1 MFCIQQKRR
10 LKAGI
15 LESVGF
21 VNTTFWTSSQPTML
35 SPPPPLRQPHRH
47 ANVSAIVV
55 GKEHALTQRAFLA
68 AHLPIMLHE
77 LFLVLA
83 GHSSPLFTP
92 SLPDNFPLV
101 SPSERALL
109 NDLAS
114 LGILHR
120 RIRHACDLIT
130 THHPSTVAR
139 AVACGIVN
147 HLQKFR
153 TQVTDTEKLILN
165 HDGLLVGAYNIVPLA
180 KIVSLFSGWR
190 RVLEYMEEL
199 TKLMLFGGA
208 PGVRHRDHD
217 DLEEE
222 EEEEDEELEDDAED
236 IANSEA
242 SDFLS
247 QRGIKGA
254 KIIDRLREDMH
265 TGYPS
270 IEELVLELLNTAEL
284 AWLRQVSTWVLY
296 GRIPTFGAVDFMIR
310 EMATAAEDDD
320 EDLEDTV
327 LLLDFALSKS
337 NVPKFVTAQT
347 ASSILFV
354 GRALHQIR
362 RKGGLNKAGSKMGA
376 APSVAV
382 AITSEKLLL
391 QEHLDILQDLKTPL
405 SPVLFQAAINSIR
418 DSLSR
423 NTLQTLLPTEQILD
437 VLYILREF
445 YLLGRGEF
453 AIGLVEQAEESI
465 RKRMTR
471 PALFKS
477 KTGTSLGAV
486 TVKDGEVG
494 NVLKRTWA
502 ALYLRQSEEQ
512 QDDRL
517 DRAREV
523 LYLGLANKDAGA
535 VGYTPGTG
543 PIKVPLI
550 VKNLDKTVFG
560 DLLLGVPIS
569 LGFNLTWPLEL
580 FLTPQDLEIYQFLF
594 HYLMAIRR
602 AQMKLQALWQA
613 RRNTAVQGVALRG
626 NKDGLKEKR
635 EKLVAR
641 ERSQRMAWATANLCV
656 FFLESLGIYF
666 QGNVIDQGFGELE
679 DVVGIG
685 KPAGTGADTA
695 VPGSPVTG
703 RFPGTSTSRPG
714 SRRGEP
720 KVFGSMR
727 GFERPRTPGSP
738 KTPTFSSPARKR
750 LSILESP
757 KGAGSKRPET
767 PATPKVAAG
776 EEEAEKV
783 TNPETLTLAH
793 QRYLR
798 FICQQT
804 FITDTIFTNRL
815 RTLLEMC
822 EVLVT
827 HVTTLMRVNEML
839 DLVEMD
845 DSVEM
850 ENELEELNRVCGEIR
865 GVVGGLV
872 RRLHEMDEE
881 RDKFE
886 VSRKKGDKKDEK
898 KAEGLRAAGVFL
910 GGAGIDKLLMNLD
923 FATLNLGVE

>member
-1 MFCIQQKRR
+1 
-10 LKAGI
+10 
-15 LESVGF
+15 
-21 VNTTFWTSSQPTML
+21 
-35 SPPPPLRQPHRH
+35 
-47 ANVSAIVV
+47 
-55 GKEHALTQRAFLA
+55 
-68 AHLPIMLHE
+68 MLHE

-120 RIRHACDLIT
+120 RIRYSCDLIT

-165 HDGLLVGAYNIVPLA
+165 HDDLLVGAYNIVPLA

-190 RVLEYMEEL
+190 RVLEYMEGL
-199 TKLMLFGGA
+199 TKLMLFSGA
-208 PGVRHRDHD
+208 PRLPTTRTKKKATHD
-217 DLEEE
+217 SED
-222 EEEEDEELEDDAED
+222 EEEDEDEDEEDEDEMEDDPED
-236 IANSEA
+236 ISDSEA
-242 SDFLS
+242 ADFLS
-247 QRGIKGA
+247 HRGIKGA

-270 IEELVLELLNTAEL
+270 IEELVVELLNTAES

-296 GRIPTFGAVDFMIR
+296 GRLPTFGAIDFMIR
-310 EMATAAEDDD
+310 EMATTAEDED
-320 EDLEDTV
+320 EDPEEDV
-327 LLLDFALSKS
+327 LSMDFALSKS

-362 RKGGLNKAGSKMGA
+362 KKGGLNKAGAKNTTAMTASSGA
-376 APSVAV
+376 AV
-382 AITSEKLLL
+382 TSEKDLL
-391 QEHLDILQDLKTPL
+391 QEHLNILQDLKSPL
-405 SPVLFQAAINSIR
+405 SPALFQAAINSIR

-423 NTLQTLLPTEQILD
+423 NTLQSLLPTEQILD
-437 VLYILREF
+437 VLMILREF

-453 AIGLVEQAEESI
+453 AIGLVEQAEESV
-465 RKRMTR
+465 RQRMTR

-477 KTGTSLGAV
+477 KTGTSLGAI

-494 NVLKRTWA
+494 NVLKKTWA
-502 ALYLRQSEEQ
+502 ALYLRQSEEEH
-512 QDDRL
+512 DDRL

-523 LYLGLANKDAGA
+523 LYLSLATKNPGA
-535 VGYTPGTG
+535 MGYTPGAG

-580 FLTPQDLEIYQFLF
+580 FLTPQDLEIYQFMF

-602 AQMKLQALWQA
+602 AQMKLQGLWQA

-626 NKDGLKEKR
+626 NKEGLKERREMLVTR
-635 EKLVAR
+635 EK
-641 ERSQRMAWATANLCV
+641 SQRMAWATANLCV

-666 QGNVIDQGFGELE
+666 QGNVIDEGFGELE
-679 DVVGIG
+679 GIIGVG
-685 KPAGTGADTA
+685 KAAAAAAAAAATEAGV
-695 VPGSPVTG
+695 VPGTPV
-703 RFPGTSTSRPG
+703 PGKGFSTTLPLSRPG
-714 SRRGEP
+714 SRRGGGGSGG
-720 KVFGSMR
+720 FGSLR
-727 GFERPRTPGSP
+727 GERPKTPGSP
-738 KTPTFSSPARKR
+738 MTPTFASPARTRFPLVDPPRPMNSKKP
-750 LSILESP
+750 ES
-757 KGAGSKRPET
+757 
-767 PATPKVAAG
+767 PATPRFGTG
-776 EEEAEKV
+776 EEESEKV
-783 TNPETLTLAH
+783 ANPETLTLAH

-827 HVTTLMRVNEML
+827 HVTTLMKANEVL
-839 DLVEMD
+839 DVVDID
-845 DSVEM
+845 DSM
-850 ENELEELNRVCGEIR
+850 EIANELEELNRVCGEIR

-886 VSRKKGDKKDEK
+886 VARKKGEK
-898 KAEGLRAAGVFL
+898 KSEKEKKAAEGLRAAGVFL
-910 GGAGIDKLLMNLD
+910 GGAGIDKLLMKLD
-923 FATLNLGVE
+923 FAKLNLD